1 MTIGERIKLSR
12 EKAGLSQ
19 VDLAAKIDIKKQTLY
34 KYENNLITNIPS
46 DKIELI
52 ANICEVTPSYIMGWD
67 EKSENEDDQILYFK
81 ENTIIMCPLYNSVAA
96 GFGVLPQNNPVS
108 YIPTNINVASEKD
121 LYIWITVTGDSM
133 APLIENGSEILIR
146 KQSSVDSGQIAV
158 VLIDGEDAVVKKVIY
173 GSDWIELQSINPY
186 YPIRRFEGTDISR
199 ITILGLVKKVSNA
212 LN

>member
-1 MTIGERIKLSR
+1 
-12 EKAGLSQ
+12 
-19 VDLAAKIDIKKQTLY
+19 
-34 KYENNLITNIPS
+34 
-46 DKIELI
+46 
-52 ANICEVTPSYIMGWD
+52 
-67 EKSENEDDQILYFK
+67 
-81 ENTIIMCPLYNSVAA
+81 
-96 GFGVLPQNNPVS
+96 
-108 YIPTNINVASEKD
+108 
-121 LYIWITVTGDSM
+121 M